1 MYADSSRR
9 QNKRV
14 GNYVVIKFMQGKLA
28 GVWLGGIAPLQ
39 KIFSILS
46 LKMATFSAFWVLAHA
61 ARGPWPLPAPLGSA
75 SGIVHNATDEWQKRI
90 HACMNEKG
98 HFERLL

>member
-14 GNYVVIKFMQGKLA
+14 GNYVVIKFMQIGKLA
-28 GVWLGGIAPLQ
+28 GVWGGGIAPPQ
-39 KIFSILS
+39 KMFSILS

-61 ARGPWPLPAPLGSA
+61 ARGGMAPPPGSA
-75 SGIVHNATDEWQKRI
+75 SGPS
-90 HACMNEKG
+90 
-98 HFERLL
+98 